1 MAYYFI
7 SIGGSGSKILE
18 ALTHITVA
26 GILPSN
32 EKLNVIAIDPD
43 SGNGNFTRTSTAL
56 NNFVKFQNVSVGD
69 DSTLFK
75 NKIELLSGEN
85 SPWNPVKR
93 NDRLDDL
100 MAASLNRDTSL
111 GKLYRSL
118 YTKAERETFLNEG
131 FRGHPSIGA
140 AVLARKYASPD
151 SNDNQWQT
159 FINKI
164 KNVIDNSSNLVKIF
178 IAGSIFGGTG
188 AAGIPT
194 IARLIRQSL
203 PKSQNQI
210 LIGGAMI
217 LPYFNFIPK
226 DTKDDELFARSENFL
241 TNSKAALKYYSQD
254 DNDFDFMYLLG
265 EASMGNV
272 KFSVGGEEQKND
284 AHIIELY
291 AALAAADFYAQNK
304 VNTTNFKYVCR
315 KEQNTLDWADLQN
328 LTPDFKKRFV
338 QFTRF
343 IFAYIQHVLPV
354 LKNPPSTGFWSR
366 LFKKVPPWYVDIVER
381 EKIDIHENEVQ
392 IFERYAKDFCLWL
405 QQIESWDGLNVNL
418 ISRNAFNVNQVSDG
432 LNVTISESNFN
443 TCVPSDDD
451 SLTLDVIFTRLSE
464 SANVEAKGFG
474 KLLRRLYDSCY
485 KA

>member
-272 KFSVGGEEQKND
+272 KFSVGGEEQKNG
-284 AHIIELY
+284 
-291 AALAAADFYAQNK
+291 
-304 VNTTNFKYVCR
+304 R
-315 KEQNTLDWADLQN
+315 
-328 LTPDFKKRFV
+328 
-338 QFTRF
+338 
-343 IFAYIQHVLPV
+343 AYH
-354 LKNPPSTGFWSR
+354 
-366 LFKKVPPWYVDIVER
+366 
-381 EKIDIHENEVQ
+381 
-392 IFERYAKDFCLWL
+392 
-405 QQIESWDGLNVNL
+405 
-418 ISRNAFNVNQVSDG
+418 
-432 LNVTISESNFN
+432 
-443 TCVPSDDD
+443 
-451 SLTLDVIFTRLSE
+451 
-464 SANVEAKGFG
+464 
-474 KLLRRLYDSCY
+474 
-485 KA
+485 

>member
-7 SIGGSGSKILE
+7 SVGGSGSKILE

-26 GILPSN
+26 GVLPSN

-43 SGNGNFTRTSTAL
+43 SGNGNFERTSTAL
-56 NNFVKFQNVSVGD
+56 KNFLQFQNSAVGD
-69 DSTLFK
+69 DTLLFK
-75 NKIELLSGEN
+75 NKVEIMSPF
-85 SPWNPVKR
+85 PWNPVR
-93 NDRLDDL
+93 SNERLDDL
-100 MAASLNRDTSL
+100 MEASLNKDTAL

-151 SNDNQWQT
+151 STDNQWQNL
-159 FINKI
+159 INQI

-226 DTKDDELFARSENFL
+226 DTKEDELFARSENFL
-241 TNSKAALKYYSQD
+241 TNSKAALKYYSQG

-265 EASMGNV
+265 ESSMVHVEFN
-272 KFSVGGEEQKND
+272 VGGREQRND
-284 AHIIELY
+284 AHIVELY
-291 AALAAADFYAQNK
+291 AALAAADFFAQDPVNSTNYKYICRNNK
-304 VNTTNFKYVCR
+304 NSF
-315 KEQNTLDWADLQN
+315 DWADLQN
-328 LTPDFKKRFV
+328 MTPDFKKRFV
-338 QFTRF
+338 QFARF
-343 IFAYIQHVLPV
+343 ILAYIQHVSPV
-354 LKNPPSTGFWSR
+354 LKNPPSTGFFAR

-381 EKIDIHENEVQ
+381 EKVDVNTNEVQ
-392 IFERYAKDFCLWL
+392 YFERYTKDFCLWL
-405 QQIESWDGLNVNL
+405 QQIESWEGLNVNL
-418 ISRNAFNVNQVSDG
+418 ISRNAFKVSSDGSNVNIAEDKFS
-432 LNVTISESNFN
+432 
-443 TCVPSDDD
+443 TCVPNDDD
-451 SLTLDVIFTRLSE
+451 SLTLDTIFTRLADS
-464 SANVEAKGFG
+464 SQVDARGFG

-485 KA
+485 KG